1 MNTRQIILL
10 VVIGIAFA
18 ILGIVVGRYI
28 AQPSAPQPAPE
39 SSAAE
44 VESLPD
50 FTLYDLDGEAVS
62 KDDLLANDKALLI
75 NFWATWCKPCR
86 EEMPL
91 LTEMQEK
98 YSEQLL
104 IVGIAID
111 NAEAVGD
118 FLQFLGGVNYPILLG
133 RQELDAIEIA
143 NAMGID
149 LIGLP
154 ISLTTDTSGRI
165 IDIHTGEVD
174 EAEAIALIEEALQG
188 NPGE

>member
-1 MNTRQIILL
+1 MNTRQIIIL
-10 VVIGIAFA
+10 VIIAILFG
-18 ILGIVVGRYI
+18 ILGIIAGRYI
-28 AQPSAPQPAPE
+28 GKPADPSGPAVRQV
-39 SSAAE
+39 AE
-44 VESLPD
+44 QVESLPA
-50 FTLYDLDGEAVS
+50 FTLYDLDGQPVTR
-62 KDDLLANDKALLI
+62 DDLLADEKALLI

-98 YSEQLL
+98 YADRLL

-111 NAEAVGD
+111 NAEAVTD

-143 NAMGID
+143 HAMGID

-154 ISLTTDTSGRI
+154 ISLTTDKTGRI
-165 IDIHTGEVD
+165 IEIHTGEVD
-174 EAEAIALIEEALQG
+174 EAEAIALIEGAL
-188 NPGE
+188 